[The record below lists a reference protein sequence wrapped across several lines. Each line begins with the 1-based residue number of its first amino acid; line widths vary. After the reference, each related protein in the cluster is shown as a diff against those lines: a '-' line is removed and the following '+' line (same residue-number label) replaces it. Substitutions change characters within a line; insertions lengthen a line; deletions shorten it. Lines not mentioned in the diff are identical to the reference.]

1 VADDRTT
8 TAIPWRTSNH
18 WLGFVLVSF
27 FAIVLPAVGTIAFK
41 LLAPDWSFPAEPL
54 HSLVEAS
61 GGVIAVILAGL
72 LRLGLSHRGR
82 RHPDL
87 WVGSAL
93 LGMGV
98 LDLCHAGTAPGNTF
112 VFLHSHATF
121 IGGLIFAGTLL
132 PRRLV
137 ENGRLD
143 SLPFI
148 VGVAAVVTCVWALLA
163 PDGLPSMLVGGQ
175 FTPTARILN
184 ISGGLLFFAAA
195 ARFGFRFRATGSWE
209 ALLFSALC
217 SLFGSA
223 GVLFELSA
231 LWDGPWWWWH
241 CLRLSA
247 YSVAIVYL
255 LVDYSAGLHRVSA
268 LASDLDVANRE
279 LEDRVSDRTQK
290 LVSTNEHLRTE
301 MAERER
307 LERARWEARLQH
319 AQKLESLG
327 VLAGGIAHEFNNL
340 LVGML
345 GNASLALQDV
355 PEEHGAHTAIV
366 QIQLAS
372 RRAAELTRQML
383 AYSGKGRFVVEPL
396 DMSAVV
402 REMIDLLEVS
412 ISKKASLTTE
422 LPDGLPLVQADA
434 AQLRQVVMNL
444 ITNAS
449 DALEGEQGTIRVLTG
464 AMHAEPEYID
474 SLDVGDD
481 LQPGQFIFVE
491 VSDTGC
497 GMSEETRVRM
507 FDPFFTTKA
516 TGRGLG
522 LAATLGILRGHG
534 GAIRVYS
541 EEGQGTSIKLL
552 LPAFANAEAP
562 NRRTSGTISMA
573 ALRGTIL
580 VVDDQQ
586 LVRSMV
592 RRTLERIGLQ
602 IIEAPDG
609 RAALDIY
616 EKEGARIDG
625 VLMDLTMPQLS
636 GEETYSALRRL
647 DPEVRVLLMS
657 GYNAQD
663 TTNRFV
669 DDGLV
674 GFLQKPFSVSEL
686 VSNVATLLAEPRT
699 G

>member
-1 VADDRTT
+1 MGEDAT
-8 TAIPWRTSNH
+8 TAARPWRTSNH
-18 WLGFVLVSF
+18 WFGFALVSF
-27 FAIVLPAVGTIAFK
+27 FAIVLPAIGSIGFHV
-41 LLAPDWSFPAEPL
+41 LAPDWRLPAEPL
-54 HSLVEAS
+54 HSLVEAG
-61 GGVIAVILAGL
+61 GGVIAVVLAVL

-82 RHPDL
+82 RHPDI
-87 WVGSAL
+87 WIGSAL

-98 LDLCHAGTAPGNTF
+98 LDLCHAGLPPGNTF

-132 PRRLV
+132 PRHLV
-137 ENGRLD
+137 EDGRLD
-143 SLPFI
+143 SLPFV
-148 VGVAAVVTCVWALLA
+148 VGVAAVITCVWALLA
-163 PDGLPSMLVGGQ
+163 PHHLAPMLADGE
-175 FTPTARILN
+175 FTPVARFLN
-184 ISGGLLFFAAA
+184 IAGGALFFAAA
-195 ARFGFRFRATGSWE
+195 AGFGFTFRATGSWE
-209 ALLFSALC
+209 ALLFSAHC

-223 GVLFELSA
+223 GVLFELSS

-241 CLRLSA
+241 GLRLGA
-247 YSVAIVYL
+247 YCVAIGYL
-255 LVDYSAGLHRVSA
+255 LLDYSGGLRRVSA
-268 LASDLDVANRE
+268 LAADLDLANKA
-279 LEDRVSDRTQK
+279 LEDRVSDRTRE
-290 LVSTNEHLRTE
+290 LESTNEQLRTE

-327 VLAGGIAHEFNNL
+327 VLAGGIAHDFNNL

-355 PEEHGAHTAIV
+355 PEGHRAHTAIE

-396 DMSAVV
+396 DISEVV

-464 AMHAEPEYID
+464 AMYAEPAYIE
-474 SLDVGDD
+474 SLAVGDH

-491 VSDTGC
+491 VSATGC

-541 EEGQGTSIKLL
+541 EEGRGTAIKLL
-552 LPAFANAEAP
+552 LPALADAEAP
-562 NRRTSGTISMA
+562 SRRTSGTVSTA
-573 ALRGTIL
+573 ALKGTLL
-580 VVDDQQ
+580 VVDDQEV
-586 LVRSMV
+586 VRSMV
-592 RRTLERIGLQ
+592 RRTLERVGLM
-602 IIEAPDG
+602 IIEAADG
-609 RAALDIY
+609 REALAIY
-616 EKEGARIDG
+616 EKDGASIDG

-636 GEETYSALRRL
+636 GEETYAALRGI
-647 DPEVRVLLMS
+647 DPAVRVLLMS
-657 GYNAQD
+657 GYSAQD
-663 TTNRFV
+663 TSSRFV
-669 DDGLV
+669 GKGLS

-686 VSNVATLLAEPRT
+686 VTKVATLLAEPLDE
-699 G
+699 